1 MKHMSVRR
9 KIQALIATAV
19 VAMLLIAGAGLY
31 FLNQMSNASR
41 AMYQENLIPIQEV
54 AQIRVDTRALD
65 SFLVEMMLTKDEAR
79 VAELQADIDTRQEQ
93 IRSSVTKVEKTG
105 QFDAK
110 EKKQLEELK
119 DNVLAYDNSMTIVQD
134 ARHATRQKKRIRRIR
149 KVSNKYVITSRIQ
162 QKT

>member
-41 AMYQENLIPIQEV
+41 AMYQQNLIPIQEV
-54 AQIRVDTRALD
+54 AQIRIDTRALD
-65 SFLVEMMLTKDEAR
+65 SFLVEMMLTKDETR
-79 VAELQADIDTRQEQ
+79 VTELQAEIDTRQAQ

-105 QFDAK
+105 HFDAK
-110 EKKQLEELK
+110 EKK
-119 DNVLAYDNSMTIVQD
+119 
-134 ARHATRQKKRIRRIR
+134 
-149 KVSNKYVITSRIQ
+149 
-162 QKT
+162 

>member
-54 AQIRVDTRALD
+54 AQIRIDTRAL
-65 SFLVEMMLTKDEAR
+65 
-79 VAELQADIDTRQEQ
+79 
-93 IRSSVTKVEKTG
+93 
-105 QFDAK
+105 
-110 EKKQLEELK
+110 
-119 DNVLAYDNSMTIVQD
+119 
-134 ARHATRQKKRIRRIR
+134 
-149 KVSNKYVITSRIQ
+149 
-162 QKT
+162 